1 MPDTAT
7 DRVVDV
13 RVVLPDQWG
22 AIPLQPSQQRERSV
36 TALVERQF
44 AGVDDQPLLR
54 EDTRRQLLLQAD
66 RAAISDAR
74 MLALSLHRVDGV
86 PIPASLVVHWIDM
99 SRDPQASPG
108 DGTQLLAVRDALEPR
123 GERAPGFTLD
133 IGALEAGAVL
143 RRVHEQPAELD
154 GVEADAIAG
163 GRLLAG
169 TPRRDGRGPTR
180 LRDTAGRPAGA
191 PAGSVRRDRR
201 RTALG
206 APERDVTD
214 VRRGV
219 RVRRGPDR

>member
-1 MPDTAT
+1 MPDTTT

-13 RVVLPDQWG
+13 RVVLPDQWW

-54 EDTRRQLLLQAD
+54 EDTRRQLLLQAN

-74 MLALSLHRVDGV
+74 MLALSLQRVDGV

-99 SRDPQASPG
+99 PRDPQASPG
-108 DGTQLLAVRDALEPR
+108 DGTQLLAVRDKLEPR

-154 GVEADAIAG
+154 GVEPTPSLVADYWLERPDGTGVVQLAFGTPLADLREPLLGLFDAIVGA
-163 GRLLAG
+163 
-169 TPRRDGRGPTR
+169 
-180 LRDTAGRPAGA
+180 LRWVHE
-191 PAGSVRRDRR
+191 S
-201 RTALG
+201 
-206 APERDVTD
+206 ER
-214 VRRGV
+214 
-219 RVRRGPDR
+219 